1 MSSDDL
7 IMISFLG
14 TLLCSLVTFLLAILQ
29 VIPAGED
36 NKTACIVLASILQFL
51 FLSTMCWISAL
62 AFKTTRLVYSIT
74 LVKKSRKGYWF
85 YALYA
90 FGLPLLFTLLTFGIS
105 WIDGIKV
112 YRDPPACFLADMSIL
127 VGLFLAPIYL
137 SVLANLVLCFASI
150 SRIMKTTNL
159 RTSDADRMKRN
170 ILAAL
175 KLSVLLGAGW
185 VLLFLGFIH
194 PNLWILFQV
203 YFEAQ
208 GILIT
213 AANFTSWSCVRK
225 LWHRQENKVLKPCRC
240 AASQTAQ
247 SAAVNSNNN
256 VETVF

>member
-1 MSSDDL
+1 
-7 IMISFLG
+7 
-14 TLLCSLVTFLLAILQ
+14 
-29 VIPAGED
+29 
-36 NKTACIVLASILQFL
+36 
-51 FLSTMCWISAL
+51 
-62 AFKTTRLVYSIT
+62 
-74 LVKKSRKGYWF
+74 
-85 YALYA
+85 
-90 FGLPLLFTLLTFGIS
+90 
-105 WIDGIKV
+105 
-112 YRDPPACFLADMSIL
+112 
-127 VGLFLAPIYL
+127 
-137 SVLANLVLCFASI
+137 
-150 SRIMKTTNL
+150 MKTTNL